1 MRIQVLP
8 AAYLFMV
15 VAWIGSLYNAYYDMH
30 QLWEVYLQKNYRA
43 TFFKA
48 ISKRLAKK
56 TVVAAK
62 KTGEKASV
70 AGVFAC
76 VRVCV
81 CVFTRV
87 CIGIGFRV

>member
-1 MRIQVLP
+1 LRIQVLP

-62 KTGEKASV
+62 KTGKKASV
-70 AGVFAC
+70 AGVCLRVC

-81 CVFTRV
+81 CARAFV
-87 CIGIGFRV
+87 